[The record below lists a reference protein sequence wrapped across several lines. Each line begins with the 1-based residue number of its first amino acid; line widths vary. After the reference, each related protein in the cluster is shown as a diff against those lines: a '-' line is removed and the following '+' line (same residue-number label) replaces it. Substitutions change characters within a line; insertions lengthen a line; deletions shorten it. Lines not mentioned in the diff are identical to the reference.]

1 MLRYITDK
9 DIGPCIKSIRFVFL
23 CIYLK
28 DFSIIR
34 VNINSE
40 VGYIE
45 GTEIVDIATIKVY
58 LS

>member
-1 MLRYITDK
+1 MLRYITDQ
-9 DIGPCIKSIRFVFL
+9 DIGPCIESIRFAFL
-23 CIYLK
+23 LIYLK
-28 DFSIIR
+28 EFSIIC